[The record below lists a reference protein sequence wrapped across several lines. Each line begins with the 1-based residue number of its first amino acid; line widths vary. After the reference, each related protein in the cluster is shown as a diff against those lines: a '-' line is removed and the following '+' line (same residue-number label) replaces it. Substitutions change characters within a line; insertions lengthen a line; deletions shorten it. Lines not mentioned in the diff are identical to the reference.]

1 MTKTTDSVAIN
12 DWQVIGRID
21 DFLKGQPKQTRLLGQ
36 SLVAERHK
44 NGDIKVHEISELGET
59 LRSCPVQEKFGHVW
73 TTLGKP
79 ERELFDIPE
88 FLQIDRKYVG
98 CGGVMVKASALR
110 VVENFLDIGHF
121 PYVHTDFLGSEPLT
135 EVKDYKAEIRID
147 VDEVWADDI
156 SFHQDK
162 AMLSATGGKAVE
174 YMYRVVSPFNTVLYK
189 TCPEKPEEW
198 DIIGL
203 FAQPL
208 EENLCRVYAF
218 MLVFDSQNTETDLI
232 HFQQMIFFQDI
243 IILENQLP
251 VGLPLYD
258 GAERSIKADK
268 TQLQFR
274 KWLKQKGLQF
284 GTDQE
289 T

>member
-1 MTKTTDSVAIN
+1 MTKTTDPVAIN

-79 ERELFDIPE
+79 KRELFDIPE
-88 FLQIDRKYVG
+88 FQQIDRKYVG

-162 AMLSATGGKAVE
+162 AMLSATGG
-174 YMYRVVSPFNTVLYK
+174 
-189 TCPEKPEEW
+189 
-198 DIIGL
+198 
-203 FAQPL
+203 
-208 EENLCRVYAF
+208 
-218 MLVFDSQNTETDLI
+218 VFDSQNTETDLI

-251 VGLPLYD
+251 VGVPLYD

>member
-21 DFLKGQPKQTRLLGQ
+21 DFLKDQPKQTRLLGQ

-147 VDEVWADDI
+147 VDEVWADEI

-218 MLVFDSQNTETDLI
+218 MLVFDCQNTKTDLI
-232 HFQQMIFFQDI
+232 HFQQ
-243 IILENQLP
+243 ILE
-251 VGLPLYD
+251 
-258 GAERSIKADK
+258 
-268 TQLQFR
+268 FH
-274 KWLKQKGLQF
+274 F
-284 GTDQE
+284 H
-289 T
+289 